1 MPFGVAAAAIGAA
14 GSIAGGMMASKGAK
28 KAGEAQ
34 QQGYDEATALQREMW
49 QKQQSQSK
57 PWLKAG
63 GTGLNA
69 LMYGL
74 GLGGELP
81 SNAYGS
87 MAAEWNPEEIL
98 GARPTDPAGGAQ
110 WDINAAAGE
119 KQFQQNRLAGRL
131 QLEKN
136 LAAMTP
142 EQRAAYEA
150 KYSAG
155 GMEAGGLM
163 AKGPEYKEFGMEQ
176 FQKDPGYKFRLRQGL
191 KALDRTASATG
202 GLLSGGAL
210 KAAEQFGQNLGSQ
223 EYGNAFD
230 RYNTEQTNLFNR
242 FQIGQA
248 NQYNRLASLSGMGQQ
263 TAQQLGQAG
272 QQYAQNAGNLAVG
285 AGENQANALLSQ
297 ANARGSMYQGIG
309 NAFGSGL
316 QQYGAQQGGGGQNQN
331 VDPWGRKW
339 A

>member
-14 GSIAGGMMASKGAK
+14 GSIAGGVMASKGAK
-28 KAGEAQ
+28 KAGQAQ

-49 QKQQSQSK
+49 QQQQRQMA

-74 GLGGELP
+74 GLGGNLP
-81 SNAYGS
+81 TSAYGS
-87 MAAEWNPEEIL
+87 MQQEFDPVAVMGE
-98 GARPTDPAGGAQ
+98 RPTDPDGARQ
-110 WDINAAAGE
+110 WDINAAAGQA
-119 KQFQQNRLAGRL
+119 QFNKNQLAGKL
-131 QLEKN
+131 QEEKN

-155 GMEAGGLM
+155 GMNAGGLM
-163 AKGPEYKEFGMEQ
+163 DKGPEYKEFGMDQ

-191 KALDRTASATG
+191 KALDRTASARG

-210 KAAEQFGQNLGSQ
+210 KAAEQYGQNLGSQ

-263 TAQQLGQAG
+263 TAQQLGQSG
-272 QQYAQNAGNLAVG
+272 QQYGQNMGNLAIG
-285 AGENQANALLSQ
+285 AGENQANALLGQ

-309 NAFGSGL
+309 QAFGGGL
-316 QQYGAQQGGGGQNQN
+316 QQYQNQQN
-331 VDPWGRKW
+331 FNKLYG
-339 A
+339 

>member
-1 MPFGVAAAAIGAA
+1 MSAAIAAAAVGAA
-14 GSIAGGMMASKGAK
+14 GAVAGGVIASKGAK
-28 KAGEAQ
+28 KAGQAQ

-49 QKQQSQSK
+49 QKQQANAQ

-87 MAAEWNPEEIL
+87 MAQQWNPEEIL
-98 GARPTDPAGGAQ
+98 GPRPTDPGGAQ
-110 WDINAAAGE
+110 QWDLNAAAGE
-119 KQFQQNRLAGRL
+119 KQFQQNRLAGRV

-163 AKGPEYKEFGMEQ
+163 AKGPEYKEFGMDQ

-191 KALDRTASATG
+191 KALDRTASARG

-223 EYGNAFD
+223 EYGSAFD
-230 RYNTEQTNLFNR
+230 RYNTEQNNLFNR
-242 FQIGQA
+242 FQIGQT

-285 AGENQANALLSQ
+285 AGENQANSLLAQ

-309 NAFGSGL
+309 NAFGGAL
-316 QQYGAQQGGGGQNQN
+316 QDYQSNRGSAPYGAFRGF
-331 VDPWGRKW
+331 
-339 A
+339 

>member
-14 GSIAGGMMASKGAK
+14 GSIAGGVMASKGAK

-34 QQGYDEATALQREMW
+34 RQGYDEATALQREMW
-49 QKQQSQSK
+49 QKQQSQSA

-74 GLGGELP
+74 GLGGQLP
-81 SNAYGS
+81 SSAYGS
-87 MAAEWNPEEIL
+87 MAQEWNPEDVM
-98 GARPTDPAGGAQ
+98 GPRPTDPEGARQ
-110 WDINAAAGE
+110 WDLNAAAGQ
-119 KQFQQNRLAGRL
+119 KQFQQNQLAGRL
-131 QLEKN
+131 QEEKN

-142 EQRAAYEA
+142 EERAAYKA
-150 KYSAG
+150 RFSAG

-191 KALDRTASATG
+191 KALDRTASARG

-242 FQIGQA
+242 FQIGQS

-272 QQYAQNAGNLAVG
+272 QRYGENMGNLAVG
-285 AGENQANALLSQ
+285 AGENQANSLLSQ

-309 NAFGSGL
+309 NALGGGMQQFGASR
-316 QQYGAQQGGGGQNQN
+316 GGGQNQN
-331 VDPWGRKW
+331 VDPWGRRW